1 MKALVLD
8 SPGKLVMKDL
18 PIPVPGEHELLI
30 QTKAATICTSDLHD
44 IQYNPFGIKLPMTMG
59 HEGAGVVASV
69 GMAVTAFKPGDE
81 ITAHPVMSCG
91 QCVSCRRGLG
101 HLCDNMSHLGIDK
114 GGVFAEY
121 FLIRQD
127 RVRLKPAS
135 LDFAAATLMEPVCV
149 CIEALERAQVGP
161 GKNVL
166 ILGDGPFGILMSRLC
181 RQYPDVRTLL
191 LGRHGYRLAFGGES
205 VIQINE
211 KKVGNAEESIREATG
226 GAGIDSAILCVGTSQ
241 AADLAI
247 SVLRSRGTLAIFSG
261 IPGKPAVDLF
271 KVHVK
276 ELTIT
281 GSCNDM
287 GYLDRALECLQDPH
301 LALPDVITTRL
312 PFDEFERAFDLAA
325 NGKDQALKVSM
336 LF

>member
-8 SPGKLVMKDL
+8 SPGQLIMKDV
-18 PIPVPGEHELLI
+18 PIPELGRNDLLI

-44 IQYNPFGIKLPMTMG
+44 IQYNQFEIKLPMTMG
-59 HEGAGVVASV
+59 HEGAGIVAAIGADV
-69 GMAVTAFKPGDE
+69 NLFEIGDE
-81 ITAHPVMSCG
+81 ICAHPVMPCG
-91 QCVSCRRGLG
+91 QCSSCRRGLS

-121 FLIRQD
+121 FAIRQD
-127 RVRLKPAS
+127 RVRLKPTS
-135 LDFAAATLMEPVCV
+135 LDFASATLMEPVCV
-149 CIEALERAQVGP
+149 CIEALHRAQVGP

-181 RQYPDVRTLL
+181 RQYPDTKVLL
-191 LGRHGYRLAFGGES
+191 LGRHDYRLAFAGTS

-211 KKVGNAEESIREATG
+211 KKVGRVKEHILEATE
-226 GAGIDSAILCVGTSQ
+226 GAGIDSAILCVGTNQ

-247 SVLRSRGTLAIFSG
+247 EVLRSRGTLAVFSA
-261 IPGKPAVDLF
+261 IPGKPAIDLF

-276 ELTIT
+276 ELTIS

-287 GYLDRALECLQDPH
+287 GYLDQALAFLQDS
-301 LALPDVITTRL
+301 LLGLPDVITNRL
-312 PFDEFERAFDLAA
+312 PFDEYKHAFDLAA
-325 NGKDQALKVSM
+325 NGKDRALKVSM
-336 LF
+336 IF

>member
-8 SPGKLVMKDL
+8 SPGKLIMKDV
-18 PIPVPGEHELLI
+18 PIPELGRNELLI

-44 IQYNPFGIKLPMTMG
+44 IQYNQFGIKLPMTMG
-59 HEGAGVVASV
+59 HEGAGIVAAIGEDV
-69 GMAVTAFKPGDE
+69 KDFKIGDE
-81 ITAHPVMSCG
+81 VCAHPVMPCG
-91 QCVSCRRGLG
+91 QCSSCCRGLG

-121 FLIRQD
+121 FAIRQD
-127 RVRLKPAS
+127 RVRAKPDS

-149 CIEALERAQVGP
+149 CIEALQRAQVGP

-181 RQYPDVRTLL
+181 RQYPDIKILM
-191 LGRHGYRLAFGGES
+191 LGRHDYRLAFAGAS

-211 KKVGNAEESIREATG
+211 KKVGSVEEHIRETTEG
-226 GAGIDSAILCVGTSQ
+226 MGIDSAILCVGTNQ

-247 SVLRSRGTLAIFSG
+247 KVLRSRGTLAVFSA
-261 IPGKPAVDLF
+261 IPGRPAIDMF

-276 ELTIT
+276 ELTIA

-287 GYLDRALECLQDPH
+287 GYLDQALDYLQDPH
-301 LALPDVITTRL
+301 LGLPDVITHQL
-312 PFDEFERAFDLAA
+312 PFEEFRQAFDLAA
-325 NGKDQALKVSM
+325 NGKDRALKVSM
-336 LF
+336 TF